1 MILSMYIVIV
11 IFNHFKKK
19 RFYALFVFC
28 VLLHI
33 YDQCRVKPW
42 GADKGLSSAD
52 GLQRLMKL
60 IYCVKLLPFVNAEW
74 K

>member
-1 MILSMYIVIV
+1 MILAMYIVIV
-11 IFNHFKKK
+11 IFNHCLKSV
-19 RFYALFVFC
+19 YTLVVFC
-28 VLLHI
+28 ILLHI

-42 GADKGLSSAD
+42 GADKGFPSAD

-60 IYCVKLLPFVNAEW
+60 IYCEKLLPFVNAEW